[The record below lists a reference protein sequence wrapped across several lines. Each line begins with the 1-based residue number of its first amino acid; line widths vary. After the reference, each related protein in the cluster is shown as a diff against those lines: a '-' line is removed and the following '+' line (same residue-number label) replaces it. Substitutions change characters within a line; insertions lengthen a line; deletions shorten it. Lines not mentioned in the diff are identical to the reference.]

1 MYGTFIGLSGRGEM
15 LPNDDTYC
23 EIDPTTVDE
32 WGIPVLRFHFRWGE
46 AEIKQAKD
54 MQETFRA
61 IVEAAGGEYLSR
73 SGPDGKYPYG
83 IREGGRIIHEVGV
96 ARMGGN
102 PKASVLQV
110 IPAEAAEYAHQMVH
124 KEKAASPAGKYSPKY
139 FSEQQYRTLN
149 TLCDAIIPKDEH
161 SGGAVEAGAPEFIDL
176 LTSEN
181 AEFQRKLGGG
191 LFWLDGTCTDRYGK
205 VFMECAPEQK
215 KEILDLIAFR
225 KNAKKDASLSQGVAF
240 FSFLRNLT
248 CDGFYTSK
256 IGIADLQY
264 MGNTVVREFPGCPA
278 LPE

>member
-1 MYGTFIGLSGRGEM
+1 M
-15 LPNDDTYC
+15 L
-23 EIDPTTVDE
+23 TT
-32 WGIPVLRFHFRWGE
+32 
-46 AEIKQAKD
+46 
-54 MQETFRA
+54 RA
-61 IVEAAGGEYLSR
+61 VTRRDILKTLAMGAVGG
-73 SGPDGKYPYG
+73 
-83 IREGGRIIHEVGV
+83 
-96 ARMGGN
+96 
-102 PKASVLQV
+102 SVLQV

-191 LFWLDGTCTDRYGK
+191 LLWLDGFCVDRYEK
-205 VFMECAPEQK
+205 TFLECSAEQQ
-215 KEILDLIAFR
+215 KEVLELIAYR
-225 KNAKKDASLSQGVAF
+225 KNGEKDPALGQGVAF
-240 FSFLRNLT
+240 FALLRRMT

-264 MGNTVVREFPGCPA
+264 IGNTTLREFPGCPPV
-278 LPE
+278 PEA